1 MNFFHA
7 STKVTKCPE
16 VNFNISGAGRLL
28 VDIVE
33 TVLLLNNPTLGL
45 GILFEVFSFLY
56 RESLDGLLLWRI
68 CFVTK
73 SIWDARINFFVFS
86 QKHVSGNYN

>member
-1 MNFFHA
+1 M
-7 STKVTKCPE
+7 
-16 VNFNISGAGRLL
+16 RLL

-33 TVLLLNNPTLGL
+33 TVLLLNHPTLGQCRSL

-73 SIWDARINFFVFS
+73 SIWDARIATFLFFLRSMFQVIS
-86 QKHVSGNYN
+86 IEYLY